1 MISADSPRFQAT
13 RCDHEEY
20 LALSELARAYAAA
33 AAATRA
39 HAAAAGATE
48 LAAAAAAELGPSEGH
63 SLGSLSDSASDAMLK
78 APLQG

>member
-1 MISADSPRFQAT
+1 MISADSPRFQAA
-13 RCDHEEY
+13 RCDQEEY

-33 AAATRA
+33 ASATCA

-48 LAAAAAAELGPSEGH
+48 LAAAAAELGPSEGH